1 MDAGIK
7 VRFTRL
13 DDPVIRK
20 YLDEKS
26 RRALNVLG
34 SVTMREARRL
44 IQKRIQPSKP
54 GEPPS
59 SPTGTLK
66 RTIVYG
72 YDTSARSVVVGP
84 YRMRSKV
91 KVNVPNVLE
100 YGGYVITATDWT
112 PAEVG
117 KYAPIRIART
127 RAGLGGNKRTKTL
140 GRKGG
145 GRQIY
150 WVAYAKIKTEAQ
162 AERANKLLTEM
173 HGPRTSHRLVK
184 IAPRP
189 YMSKAFGNILP
200 RTEAILKSKL
210 GE

>member
-44 IQKRIQPSKP
+44 IRKRKQPSKP

-66 RTIVYG
+66 RTIFYG

-91 KVNVPNVLE
+91 NVPYVLE
-100 YGGYVITATDWT
+100 YGGYVAATANWT

-117 KYAPIRIART
+117 KHAPIRIART
-127 RAGLGGNKRTKTL
+127 RAGLGGQKQWETITRKNGKRKV
-140 GRKGG
+140 
-145 GRQIY
+145 Y
-150 WVAYAKIKTEAQ
+150 WAARVKIKSEAQ
-162 AERANKLLTEM
+162 VKRANEILTKLY
-173 HGPRTSHRLVK
+173 GARTGHWVIR

>member
-1 MDAGIK
+1 MSAGIE

-13 DDPVIRK
+13 DDPAIRK

-26 RRALNVLG
+26 KRALNILG
-34 SVTMREARRL
+34 AVTMSEARRL
-44 IQKRIQPSKP
+44 IRRRKRPSKP

-59 SPTGTLK
+59 SPTGVLK

-72 YDTSARSVVVGP
+72 FDSSTRSVVVGP
-84 YRMRSKV
+84 YRTKSKT
-91 KVNVPNVLE
+91 NVPNVLE
-100 YGGYVITATDWT
+100 YGGYVAATANWT

-117 KYAPIRIART
+117 KHAPIRIART
-127 RAGLGGNKRTKTL
+127 RAGLGGQKQWETL
-140 GRKGG
+140 TRKNGQ
-145 GRQIY
+145 RQFY
-150 WVAYAKIKTEAQ
+150 WAARVKIKSEAQ
-162 AERANKLLTEM
+162 VKRANEILTEIY
-173 HGPRTSHRLVK
+173 GARTGHWVIR

-189 YMSKAFGNILP
+189 YMNRAFGNILP

>member
-44 IQKRIQPSKP
+44 IRKRTQPSKP

-72 YDTSARSVVVGP
+72 FDPSTRSVVVGP
-84 YRMRSKV
+84 YRTRS
-91 KVNVPNVLE
+91 KVNVPHVLE
-100 YGGYVITATDWT
+100 CGGYVITATDWT

-117 KYAPIRIART
+117 KHAPIRIART
-127 RAGLGGNKRTKTL
+127 QSGLGGNKRTKTL

-150 WVAYAKIKTEAQ
+150 WVARAKIKTEAQ

-189 YMSKAFGNILP
+189 YMSKAFRNILP